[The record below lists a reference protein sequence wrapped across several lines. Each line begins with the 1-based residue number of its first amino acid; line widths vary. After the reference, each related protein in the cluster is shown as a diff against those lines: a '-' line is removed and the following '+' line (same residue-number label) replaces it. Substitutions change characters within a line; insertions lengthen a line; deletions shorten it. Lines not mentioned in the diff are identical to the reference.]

1 MKSLKELYRIGTGPS
16 SSHTMA
22 PRRAAVR
29 FAAKYPN
36 CKSFQIT
43 LYSSLAATGKGH
55 LTDDEIRKAF
65 APKELEIIWKPD
77 DELPIHPNGME
88 FSAIDENGNIIG
100 KHQTFST
107 GGGSLS
113 DDEASEDIYNLKTID
128 EILNYCLKSG
138 KDYWEYVEECEGKE
152 IWDYLKE
159 VWNVMKGSIERGLNN
174 KGALPGE
181 LGLPRKA
188 RTYFQKSKNLSSAV
202 LNDALLTAYAYA
214 VSEENASGGE
224 IVTAPTCG
232 ACGSVPAVLYHL
244 LKSNNDVSEI
254 DILYALATAGLFGNI
269 VKHNG
274 SISGAMVGCQGEVGT
289 GCAMAAAAAC
299 QLNGGSP
306 RQIEY
311 AAEMGLEH
319 HLGLTCDPVLGLVQI
334 PCIERNA
341 HAANRAIDCSTF
353 ALLSDGVHK
362 ISFDDVVEV
371 LLETGKSLHSSYRET
386 SKGGLAQLYHKKFVG
401 LNPDL
406 KN

>member
-22 PRRAAVR
+22 PRRAAVQ
-29 FAAKYPN
+29 FADKYPD
-36 CKSFQIT
+36 CKSFQVI

-55 LTDDEIRKAF
+55 LTDKAIRKALE
-65 APKELEIIWKPD
+65 PKEVEIIWKPD

-88 FSAIDENGNIIG
+88 FSALDGSGNVLG
-100 KHQTFST
+100 THQTFST

-113 DDEASEDIYNLKTID
+113 DDETSADVYNLKTME
-128 EILNYCLKSG
+128 EILNYCLKTG
-138 KDYWEYVEECEGKE
+138 KDYWEYVEECEGAE
-152 IWDYLKE
+152 IWDYLKK
-159 VWNVMKGSIERGLNN
+159 VWEVMKSSIDRGLNN
-174 KGALPGE
+174 KGVLPGE
-181 LGLPRKA
+181 LGMPRKA
-188 RTYFQKSKNLSSAV
+188 RTYFQKSKSLSQTVSR
-202 LNDALLTAYAYA
+202 DALLTAYAYA
-214 VSEENASGGE
+214 VSEENASGNE
-224 IVTAPTCG
+224 IATAPTCG

-244 LKSNNDVSEI
+244 LKADHDTSEK

-299 QLNGGSP
+299 QLNGGSV

-319 HLGLTCDPVLGLVQI
+319 HLGLTCDPVLGLVQL

-341 HAANRAIDCSTF
+341 HAAARAIDCSTF
-353 ALLSDGVHK
+353 ALLSDGIHK

-371 LLETGKSLHSSYRET
+371 LLETGKNLHSSYRET
-386 SKGGLAQLYHKKFVG
+386 SKGGLAQLYHKKFVDI
-401 LNPDL
+401 P
-406 KN
+406 KPPES